1 MTERDTARFRWHHAA
16 HVFDAHGAEV
26 RAPKRTQP
34 GRGVINIPETPQT
47 DALRGLFQ
55 GDLALEEFCIT
66 RMAEPDTQ
74 PTPTSIGPALQC
86 LSSGTTG
93 PARRI
98 RRTQSSWIKTFEA
111 NGQMWGLGPD
121 DTTALLGALSHSL
134 TLYAALEALWLGA
147 DLHLLSALRPDRQ
160 LTQLSDAGVTA
171 FYATPSQLALF
182 TTVKNRPSGPRLHS
196 VRLIFVGGAR
206 LEPSLRAEVQKL
218 FPMAEIVE
226 FYGAS
231 ETSFV
236 TVAGKATPTGS
247 VGHPYPG
254 VDLDVRDADG
264 NPVPP
269 GTNGELWVRSPYLFS
284 GYVGS
289 DAPDTRWQDDFLSV
303 GEIGAVDG
311 NGNLFLAGRK
321 TRMVTVADQNVFPE
335 QIEGHLMDIQGVT
348 RAAVLPLP
356 DKLRGNTLT
365 AFVHLE
371 DGAPTPEAIIS
382 KVRADLGPLAT
393 PRTIRVLDDWPSLPS
408 GKTDL
413 QALTALLREPVR

>member
-1 MTERDTARFRWHHAA
+1 MDGDTTRFRWHRAA
-16 HVFDAHGAEV
+16 HVFDAQGAEV
-26 RAPKRTQP
+26 RAPERTQP

-47 DALRGLFQ
+47 EALRSLFQ
-55 GDLALEEFCIT
+55 GDQALDEFCIT

-74 PTPTSIGPALQC
+74 HTPPPIGPALQC

-93 PARRI
+93 APRRI
-98 RRTQSSWIKTFEA
+98 RRTQSSWIETFEA

-160 LTQLSDAGVTA
+160 LARLSDAEVTA

-182 TTVKNRPSGPRLHS
+182 TTVKIHPGEPRLQS

-206 LEPSLRAEVQKL
+206 LEPSLRAEVQAL

-236 TVAGKATPTGS
+236 TVADKATSTGS
-247 VGHPYPG
+247 VGQPYPG
-254 VDLDVRDADG
+254 VDLDVRDVDG

-269 GTNGELWVRSPYLFS
+269 GENGELWVRSPYLFS
-284 GYVGS
+284 DYIGS
-289 DAPDTRWQDDFLSV
+289 DAADTRWQDGFLSV
-303 GEIGAVDG
+303 GEIGSIDG

-335 QIEGHLMDIQGVT
+335 QIESHLMNIQGIT

-356 DKLRGNTLT
+356 DKLRGNALT

-371 DGAPTPEAIIS
+371 DGAPTPAEIIS

-393 PRTIRVLDDWPSLPS
+393 PRSIRVLDDWPCLPS

-413 QALTALLREPVR
+413 QALTALLREPAR